1 MAGLWTIFGP
11 ILTITIAIISKNALF
26 ALFIGLCYFCAG
38 TYGLG
43 FLNHISDC
51 FATGVNNNGFI
62 LVMVGTLGVMLVIMR
77 RGGGFKAFAG
87 WANKAVASR
96 KQAGGLIVL
105 LSLLLTCASD
115 LISNLATGK
124 ILRPVV
130 QQQKL
135 APQKSAYISECIGP
149 NVGSVFPYGT
159 YFLFCVGMIGTLLPD
174 VKAIPFFYK
183 GIAFSFHTWLA
194 VLIAILAALELIPN
208 LGAMK
213 KYQQLADEGKVNAI
227 SGSEAEPMDVMGGS
241 DVPADFGAFFLP
253 LGGLIIGMLVTS
265 LHAGEVIMI
274 PGAIIGCLVG
284 LVYVV
289 IRGTVKL
296 NEVGSLMIDGI
307 MEQIPIILLLTF
319 AFAYGASMSVAGM
332 NDFVVAA
339 LSDSIPPALLPVI
352 IFLIGMFVSYT
363 TGSLGSALVMLLP
376 ISLPLGV
383 AVGANL
389 TLTFAATY
397 SGAQWG
403 DQLSPLSDVT
413 IENSAANGV
422 SPIEVS
428 TGILPYRIIDGV
440 LCIILFT
447 VFGFLFS

>member
-1 MAGLWTIFGP
+1 MEGLWTIFGP
-11 ILTITIAIISKNALF
+11 ILTITIAIVSKNAIL
-26 ALFIGLCYFCAG
+26 ALFIGICYFCAG
-38 TYGLG
+38 TYGFG

-51 FATGVNNNGFI
+51 FAAGISNNGFI

-77 RGGGFKAFAG
+77 RGGGFKAFAA
-87 WANKAVASR
+87 WANKAVNSR
-96 KQAGGLIVL
+96 KKAGGLIVL

-135 APQKSAYISECIGP
+135 APQKSAYISESIGP
-149 NVGSVFPYGT
+149 NVGSIFPYGT
-159 YFLFCVGMIGTLLPD
+159 YFLFCVGMVGALLPD
-174 VKAIPFFYK
+174 VNPIPFFYS
-183 GIAFSFHTWLA
+183 GIALSFHTWLA
-194 VLIAILAALELIPN
+194 VLIAILAALEIIPD

-213 KYQQLADEGKVNAI
+213 KFQKQAQEGTVHETA
-227 SGSEAEPMDVMGGS
+227 GAAVPMDVMGGD

-253 LGGLIIGMLVTS
+253 LGGLIVGMLVTS
-265 LHAGEVIMI
+265 LHAGEVVMI

-284 LVYVV
+284 LIYVV
-289 IRGTVKL
+289 ARGTVKIK
-296 NEVGSLMIDGI
+296 EVGDLLIEGI
-307 MEQIPIILLLTF
+307 MEQFPIILLLSF
-319 AFAYGASMSVAGM
+319 AFAYGSSMSVAGM

-339 LSDSIPPALLPVI
+339 LSDSVAPALLPVI
-352 IFLIGMFVSYT
+352 VFMIGMFVSYT

-376 ISLPLGV
+376 ISLPLGL

-403 DQLSPLSDVT
+403 DQFSPLSDVT

-422 SPIEVS
+422 SPVEVS
-428 TGILPYRIIDGV
+428 AGILPYRIIDGV
-440 LCIILFT
+440 LCIILFA
-447 VFGFLFS
+447 VLGFIL